1 MTASTSRSRIA
12 SVISSRST
20 RISCSPTVLQ
30 CISAKSSSISG
41 CVPKGEPAVA
51 FRVPLALDVSR
62 WLRARLLED
71 EGHRL
76 DAHDRIAQL
85 LASCAR
91 QTRGLDRGGE
101 GHALLGIDELL
112 LERGAQH
119 NR

>member
-1 MTASTSRSRIA
+1 
-12 SVISSRST
+12 
-20 RISCSPTVLQ
+20 
-30 CISAKSSSISG
+30 
-41 CVPKGEPAVA
+41 
-51 FRVPLALDVSR
+51 
-62 WLRARLLED
+62 LLED